1 MRKRTQKTR
10 CEKRKL
16 SKCSEICKTYDAV
29 QYAYADFLEQ
39 RMEVIEI
46 RCNVPLDGLQEGD
59 YCSDFVCK
67 KENGDLMVREC
78 VYRKY
83 LTKPMTARLLE
94 ASRMYWLKRGVSDW
108 GIVVNADSMGRKEIE
123 DYEK

>member
-10 CEKRKL
+10 CEKKKL
-16 SKCSEICKTYDAV
+16 KKCDEICKTYDKV
-29 QYAYADFLEQ
+29 QAACADGLDQ
-39 RMEVIEI
+39 REGIVKI

-59 YCSDFVCK
+59 YCSDFVCR

-78 VYRKY
+78 VFRQH

-94 ASRMYWLKRGVSDW
+94 ASRIYWLKHGVSDW
-108 GIVVNADSMGRKEIE
+108 GIVIDAGKGGE
-123 DYEK
+123 